1 MSYTIRFAK
10 AGDETVIAAL
20 LEQIYEQH
28 AKGRADLFGGG
39 RSKYTAEDVLAL
51 FNHPN
56 QPIFVAADENDR
68 VLGYAFCVIKE
79 FTSPA
84 SYKTLYLDDLNVD
97 ASARRQGIATAL
109 VDACRQYGKEKD
121 CYNLTLNVWAFN
133 EGALRFYERNGFTPQ
148 RFILED
154 VL

>member
-10 AGDETVIAAL
+10 AGDETVIARL
-20 LEQIYEQH
+20 LEEIYHQH

-39 RSKYTAEDVLAL
+39 KAKYSAEDVLKL
-51 FNHPN
+51 FDNKDA
-56 QPIFVAADENDR
+56 PILVAADENNC
-68 VLGYAFCVIKE
+68 VIGYAFCVIKE

-84 SYKTLYLDDLNVD
+84 HYKTLYLDDLNVD
-97 ASARRQGIATAL
+97 AAARRQGIATAL
-109 VDACRQYGKEKD
+109 VNACRIYGKENG

-133 EGALRFYERNGFTPQ
+133 EGAMRFYEKNGFTPQ

-154 VL
+154 LL